1 MTLSKTSSA
10 YLRRKEGDVN
20 EHGVQD
26 SFSARKNIPV
36 DKEGLTQTNAAVRP
50 SGK

>member
-1 MTLSKTSSA
+1 MTLSKTSSV
-10 YLRRKEGDVN
+10 YLRRKGDVN

-26 SFSARKNIPV
+26 SFSARENIPV